1 MFSFT
6 IPPSS
11 QPRLVSEV
19 LRQLNISLTLR
30 RKLKKTEG
38 AIFLNGHPISWETLI
53 YSGDTLTVIWPSYC
67 KIQPHPMPLNVC
79 YEDDAFLVVDK
90 PAGLLVHPTSGT
102 NESTLANAVVH
113 YLQDKALPSG
123 FHPVHRLDRNTSGL
137 LLIAKNPYCQHLLS
151 VSSAK
156 PILRD
161 YLAVITG
168 VPSPLSGIIDAPIG
182 RLPGSIIE
190 RTVRTDGQTAIT
202 YYETIESF
210 SSASLVKLSLK
221 TGRTH
226 QLRVHLSHI
235 GHPILGDDLYGGSKD
250 LINRQALHAA
260 SLQFT
265 HPLTGEALKIVSP
278 LPLDINSLLELL
290 MN

>member
-1 MFSFT
+1 MLSFA
-6 IPPSS
+6 IPLSS
-11 QPRLVSEV
+11 RPRLVPEV

-38 AIFLNGHPISWETLI
+38 SILLNGQPISWGTLVNP
-53 YSGDTLTVIWPSYC
+53 GDTLTVKWPSC
-67 KIQPHPMPLNVC
+67 CNIFPHPMPLNVC
-79 YEDDAFLVVDK
+79 YEDEAFLVVDK
-90 PAGLLVHPTSGT
+90 PAGLLVHPTSTT

-113 YLQDKALPSG
+113 YLQAKSLQTC

-151 VSSAK
+151 ASGNK
-156 PILRD
+156 TILRD

-168 VPSPLSGIIDAPIG
+168 VPSPPSGVIDAPIG

-190 RTVRTDGQTAIT
+190 RAVQINGQAAVT

-210 SSASLVKLSLK
+210 GSTSLVKLSLK

-235 GHPILGDDLYGGSKD
+235 GHPILGDDLYGGSRD

-260 SLQFT
+260 SLQFI
-265 HPLTGEALKIVSP
+265 HPLTGENLNIISS
-278 LPLDINSLLELL
+278 LPTDIKNLLNCLA
-290 MN
+290 N